1 MNYFFIEKFL
11 FLWYSMYRMG
21 DDSNNEKIVDK
32 LAKVTKRDIILSIVI
47 SIILVLIWMTF
58 TYFTWQSNNN
68 PLVDIT
74 VEDIADVVFKVG
86 NDLKV
91 TDIGPVLDYNDG
103 EIIDF
108 TVRKKIDDPIYALI
122 QVTPKILP
130 NEFKT
135 SYFKGKLLSSA
146 DNTTWNELTEFDFTD
161 KDVDNVYS
169 VYEGEIDDRFAYYK
183 IIFYIDGVDYN
194 SNSLQDKTFEVVID
208 VAISGNK

>member
-1 MNYFFIEKFL
+1 
-11 FLWYSMYRMG
+11 MYRMG
-21 DDSNNEKIVDK
+21 DYSNNEKIVDK

-91 TDIGPVLDYNDG
+91 TDIVPVLDYNDG

>member
-1 MNYFFIEKFL
+1 MDKKKRNIIIATIFSLILTITGTTYAYF
-11 FLWYSMYRMG
+11 S
-21 DDSNNEKIVDK
+21 
-32 LAKVTKRDIILSIVI
+32 
-47 SIILVLIWMTF
+47 
-58 TYFTWQSNNN
+58 WQSNNN

-74 VEDIADVVFKVG
+74 VEDIADVVFKGG

>member
-1 MNYFFIEKFL
+1 
-11 FLWYSMYRMG
+11 MYRIG

-68 PLVDIT
+68 SLVDIT

-103 EIIDF
+103 EII
-108 TVRKKIDDPIYALI
+108 A
-122 QVTPKILP
+122 
-130 NEFKT
+130 
-135 SYFKGKLLSSA
+135 
-146 DNTTWNELTEFDFTD
+146 NTLEKEN
-161 KDVDNVYS
+161 
-169 VYEGEIDDRFAYYK
+169 R
-183 IIFYIDGVDYN
+183 
-194 SNSLQDKTFEVVID
+194 
-208 VAISGNK
+208 

>member
-1 MNYFFIEKFL
+1 
-11 FLWYSMYRMG
+11 MYRMV

-68 PLVDIT
+68 SLVDIT
-74 VEDIADVVFKVG
+74 VEDIADVVFKGG

-122 QVTPKILP
+122 QMTPKILP

>member
-74 VEDIADVVFKVG
+74 VEDIADVVFKGG

-161 KDVDNVYS
+161 KDVGNVYS

>member
-21 DDSNNEKIVDK
+21 DGSNNEKIVDK

-47 SIILVLIWMTF
+47 SIILVLIWMTS

-74 VEDIADVVFKVG
+74 VEDISDVVFKVG

-103 EIIDF
+103 EII
-108 TVRKKIDDPIYALI
+108 A
-122 QVTPKILP
+122 
-130 NEFKT
+130 
-135 SYFKGKLLSSA
+135 
-146 DNTTWNELTEFDFTD
+146 NTLEKEN
-161 KDVDNVYS
+161 
-169 VYEGEIDDRFAYYK
+169 R
-183 IIFYIDGVDYN
+183 
-194 SNSLQDKTFEVVID
+194 
-208 VAISGNK
+208 

>member
-68 PLVDIT
+68 SLVDIT
-74 VEDIADVVFKVG
+74 VEDIADVVFKGG

-122 QVTPKILP
+122 QITPKILP

>member
-1 MNYFFIEKFL
+1 
-11 FLWYSMYRMG
+11 MYRMG

-68 PLVDIT
+68 SLVDIT
-74 VEDIADVVFKVG
+74 VEDIADVVFKGG

-91 TDIGPVLDYNDG
+91 TDIVPVLDYNDG

>member
-68 PLVDIT
+68 FLVDIT
-74 VEDIADVVFKVG
+74 VEDIADVVFKGG

-161 KDVDNVYS
+161 KDVGNVYS

>member
-1 MNYFFIEKFL
+1 
-11 FLWYSMYRMG
+11 MYRMG

-68 PLVDIT
+68 SLVDIT
-74 VEDIADVVFKVG
+74 VEDIADVVFKGG

>member
-1 MNYFFIEKFL
+1 
-11 FLWYSMYRMG
+11 MYRIG

-161 KDVDNVYS
+161 KDVGNVYS

>member
-11 FLWYSMYRMG
+11 FLWYSMYRMV

-32 LAKVTKRDIILSIVI
+32 LAKVAKRDIILSIVI

-74 VEDIADVVFKVG
+74 VEDIADVVFKG
-86 NDLKV
+86 GDDLKV

-161 KDVDNVYS
+161 KDVGNVYS

>member
-1 MNYFFIEKFL
+1 
-11 FLWYSMYRMG
+11 MYRMG

-161 KDVDNVYS
+161 KDVGNVYS

>member
-68 PLVDIT
+68 SLVDIT
-74 VEDIADVVFKVG
+74 VEDIADVVFKGG

>member
-21 DDSNNEKIVDK
+21 DYSNNEKIVDK

-91 TDIGPVLDYNDG
+91 TDIVPVLDYNDG

>member
-11 FLWYSMYRMG
+11 FLWYSMYRMV

-32 LAKVTKRDIILSIVI
+32 LAKVAKRDIILSIVI

-74 VEDIADVVFKVG
+74 VEDIADVVFKGG

>member
-74 VEDIADVVFKVG
+74 VEDIADVVFKGG

>member
-1 MNYFFIEKFL
+1 M
-11 FLWYSMYRMG
+11 
-21 DDSNNEKIVDK
+21 
-32 LAKVTKRDIILSIVI
+32 
-47 SIILVLIWMTF
+47 
-58 TYFTWQSNNN
+58 
-68 PLVDIT
+68 
-74 VEDIADVVFKVG
+74 
-86 NDLKV
+86 
-91 TDIGPVLDYNDG
+91 
-103 EIIDF
+103 
-108 TVRKKIDDPIYALI
+108 RKKIDDPIYALI

-161 KDVDNVYS
+161 KDVGNVYS

>member
-161 KDVDNVYS
+161 KDVGNVYS

>member
-32 LAKVTKRDIILSIVI
+32 LGKVAKRDIILSIVI

-74 VEDIADVVFKVG
+74 VEDVADVVFKGG

-91 TDIGPVLDYNDG
+91 TDIVPVLDYNDG
-103 EIIDF
+103 EII
-108 TVRKKIDDPIYALI
+108 A
-122 QVTPKILP
+122 
-130 NEFKT
+130 
-135 SYFKGKLLSSA
+135 
-146 DNTTWNELTEFDFTD
+146 NTLEKEN
-161 KDVDNVYS
+161 
-169 VYEGEIDDRFAYYK
+169 R
-183 IIFYIDGVDYN
+183 
-194 SNSLQDKTFEVVID
+194 
-208 VAISGNK
+208 